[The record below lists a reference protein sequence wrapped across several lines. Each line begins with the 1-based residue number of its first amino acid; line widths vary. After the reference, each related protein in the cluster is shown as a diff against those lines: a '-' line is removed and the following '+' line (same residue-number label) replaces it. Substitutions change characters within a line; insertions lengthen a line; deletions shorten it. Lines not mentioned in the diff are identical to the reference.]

1 MLNKVSQRDKI
12 IYKKASI
19 VKKWQ
24 ITPDNGIYEM
34 TYRIR
39 LLGRKTDWSRDGMWG
54 GGISLK
60 QWFSETDT
68 DGVSEIEML
77 CR

>member
-39 LLGRKTDWSRDGMWG
+39 LLGRKTDW
-54 GGISLK
+54 
-60 QWFSETDT
+60 
-68 DGVSEIEML
+68 
-77 CR
+77 